1 MFVVITQ
8 STKALPLFGFCGGL
22 ELTADSITGTET
34 AEEVSVVTTG
44 VAAAAVVSTTV
55 EVDVV
60 AAAQVTVGGVT
71 TVFGNDAVATE
82 ATIPVVFVV
91 FTVAVGG
98 VDGAVQVLIPDVT
111 GAVVTAVAGGE
122 QGGSPAFVWLGVV
135 TVDAATLVLSTVTGE
150 VVVAAVTP
158 GQTAHRAGDGTE
170 GTTGAITVMG
180 VGLILRNCRPEAA
193 WRVLAPGIFCCR
205 APALLITNWAN
216 TPPGEGRAAAN
227 KNLQV
232 KILIDFLFAFH
243 EVLQL

>member
-1 MFVVITQ
+1 M
-8 STKALPLFGFCGGL
+8 
-22 ELTADSITGTET
+22 
-34 AEEVSVVTTG
+34 VTTG

-60 AAAQVTVGGVT
+60 TTVQVTVGGVT
-71 TVFGNDAVATE
+71 TVFENDVVAT
-82 ATIPVVFVV
+82 AAAIPVFVV
-91 FTVAVGG
+91 LTVAVGV
-98 VDGAVQVLIPDVT
+98 VDGVVQVLIPGVA
-111 GAVVTAVAGGE
+111 GAAVTAIAGGE
-122 QGGSPAFVWLGVV
+122 QGDSLAFVWLGEV

-158 GQTAHRAGDGTE
+158 GQTAHRAGDDGTE
-170 GTTGAITVMG
+170 GATGAITVIG
-180 VGLILRNCRPEAA
+180 VGLILRNCRPETA

-205 APALLITNWAN
+205 APSLFITNWAN

-232 KILIDFLFAFH
+232 KILIDSLFAFH

>member
-1 MFVVITQ
+1 M
-8 STKALPLFGFCGGL
+8 
-22 ELTADSITGTET
+22 
-34 AEEVSVVTTG
+34 VTTG

-60 AAAQVTVGGVT
+60 TTAQVTVGGVT
-71 TVFGNDAVATE
+71 TVFGKDVAATAV
-82 ATIPVVFVV
+82 TIPGFVV
-91 FTVAVGG
+91 FTVAVGV
-98 VDGAVQVLIPDVT
+98 VDGVVQVLIPGVA
-111 GAVVTAVAGGE
+111 GAAVTAIAEGE
-122 QGGSPAFVWLGVV
+122 QGDSLAFVWLGEV

-158 GQTAHRAGDGTE
+158 GQTVQRAGDGTE
-170 GTTGAITVMG
+170 GAMGAITVIG

-205 APALLITNWAN
+205 APALFITNWAN

-243 EVLQL
+243 EMLQL